1 MKQIYTK
8 TGDGGQTS
16 IRGKVRVDK
25 DDIRIETNGQ
35 IDHLNALLGYAR
47 SMLPEDNRHKQL
59 LFAVQRE
66 LMVVMSH
73 VATPEGDVNPRQL
86 HAEALTLEMEQAIDA
101 AQRPPGFIIPGSNSL
116 SAAVHIARTQA
127 RTAERR
133 LWELNR
139 QIPVDKAIMAMM
151 NRLSDYLFIVATELE
166 Q

>member
-16 IRGKVRVDK
+16 IRGNVRVGK
-25 DDIRIETNGQ
+25 DDIRIEANGQ
-35 IDHLNALLGYAR
+35 IDHLNALMGCVR
-47 SMLPEDNRHKQL
+47 SMLPGDNRHRPL

-73 VATPEGDVNPRQL
+73 VATPEGAVNPRQL
-86 HAEALTLEMEQAIDA
+86 HAAELTREMEKAIDA
-101 AQRPPGFIIPGSNSL
+101 VQRPPGFIIPGSNRL
-116 SAAVHIARTQA
+116 SAVVHVARTQA

-139 QIPVDKAIMAMM
+139 QTAVDKGIMAMM
-151 NRLSDYLFIVATELE
+151 NRLSDYLFVIAAELE